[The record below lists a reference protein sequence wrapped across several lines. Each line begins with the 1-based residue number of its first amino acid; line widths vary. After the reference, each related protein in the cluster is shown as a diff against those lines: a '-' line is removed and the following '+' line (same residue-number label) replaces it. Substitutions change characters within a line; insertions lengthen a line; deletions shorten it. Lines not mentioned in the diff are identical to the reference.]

1 MINLVP
7 KIKSLGG
14 GIFFIVLKQ
23 FGKRG
28 PKMKNFL
35 KDWKYPLLLLSG
47 VGIANLGA
55 WIYLIA
61 LNVLVYHMGGS
72 ALAVA
77 ALYVIKPLAT
87 LFTNAW
93 SGSMIDRLNKRKLM
107 IHLDIYRALFIAIL
121 PLLPSLWIVYVFVF
135 FISMA
140 SAIYEPTAMTYMT
153 KLIPVEQRQRF
164 NSLRSLIGS
173 GAFLIGPAIAG
184 VLLIASTPEYAIY
197 INAIAFLLSGFI
209 TLLLPNLDKK
219 EDSDTT
225 SNTLSLTVLKKDWN
239 TVINFSRKHVYV
251 VCVYFLF
258 QSMFVLATATDSLE
272 LSFAKEVLL
281 LTDSE
286 YGFLVSIAGAGFI
299 LGAITNTILSKK
311 LAPSFLIGIG
321 SLFIAIGYIIYAF
334 SNVFLIAAIGFFIL
348 SFSMAYA
355 NTGFYTFYQNNV
367 PVHIMGRIG
376 SIYGLVIALVTIF
389 ITILSGVVT
398 QFISIQLV
406 VIVGSLIMLFIT
418 IVLCVFTLFPSQ
430 SKLYSTES
438 IK

>member
-1 MINLVP
+1 
-7 KIKSLGG
+7 
-14 GIFFIVLKQ
+14 
-23 FGKRG
+23 
-28 PKMKNFL
+28 MKNFL

-61 LNVLVYHMGGS
+61 LNVLVYNMGGS

-121 PLLPSLWIVYVFVF
+121 PLLPSIWIVYVFVF

-184 VLLIASTPEYAIY
+184 VLLIASTPEIAIY

-219 EDSDTT
+219 EASDTT

-286 YGFLVSIAGAGFI
+286 YGFLVSIAGAGII

-321 SLFIAIGYIIYAF
+321 SLFIAIGYLIYAF

-389 ITILSGVVT
+389 ITILSGVAT

-406 VIVGSLIMLFIT
+406 VIVGSFIMLFIT

-430 SKLYSTES
+430 SKLYFTES

>member
-1 MINLVP
+1 
-7 KIKSLGG
+7 
-14 GIFFIVLKQ
+14 
-23 FGKRG
+23 
-28 PKMKNFL
+28 MKNLL

-184 VLLIASTPEYAIY
+184 ILLIASTLEFAIY

-219 EDSDTT
+219 KDSDTT
-225 SNTLSLTVLKKDWN
+225 SNTLSLTVLIKDWN

-321 SLFIAIGYIIYAF
+321 SLLIAIGYLIYAF

-355 NTGFYTFYQNNV
+355 NTGFYTFYQNNI
-367 PVHIMGRIG
+367 PVHMMGRIG
-376 SIYGLVIALVTIF
+376 SIYGLVIAIVTIF
-389 ITILSGVVT
+389 ITILSGVAT

-406 VIVGSLIMLFIT
+406 IIVGSLIMLFIT
-418 IVLCVFTLFPSQ
+418 VVLCVFTLFPSQ

>member
-1 MINLVP
+1 
-7 KIKSLGG
+7 
-14 GIFFIVLKQ
+14 
-23 FGKRG
+23 
-28 PKMKNFL
+28 MKNLL

-61 LNVLVYHMGGS
+61 LNVLVYNMGGS

-77 ALYVIKPLAT
+77 TLYVIKPLAT

-107 IHLDIYRALFIAIL
+107 IHLDIYRALLIAIL
-121 PLLPSLWIVYVFVF
+121 PFLPSLWIVYVFVF

-140 SAIYEPTAMTYMT
+140 NAIYEPTAMTYMT
-153 KLIPVEQRQRF
+153 KLIPVERRQRF

-173 GAFLIGPAIAG
+173 GASLIGPAVAG
-184 VLLIASTPEYAIY
+184 GLLIAGTPEFAIY
-197 INAIAFLLSGFI
+197 MNAIAFLLSGLI

-219 EDSDTT
+219 EASDTT

-321 SLFIAIGYIIYAF
+321 SLFIAIGYLIYAF
-334 SNVFLIAAIGFFIL
+334 SNIFLIAAIGFFIL

-367 PVHIMGRIG
+367 PVHIMGRMG

-389 ITILSGVVT
+389 ITILSGVAT

>member
-1 MINLVP
+1 M
-7 KIKSLGG
+7 
-14 GIFFIVLKQ
+14 
-23 FGKRG
+23 
-28 PKMKNFL
+28 
-35 KDWKYPLLLLSG
+35 SG

-61 LNVLVYHMGGS
+61 LNVLVYNMGGS

-77 ALYVIKPLAT
+77 TLYVIKPLAT

-140 SAIYEPTAMTYMT
+140 SAIYESTAMTYMT
-153 KLIPVEQRQRF
+153 KLIPVERRQRF

-173 GAFLIGPAIAG
+173 GASLIGPAVAG
-184 VLLIASTPEYAIY
+184 GLLIAGTPEFAIY
-197 INAIAFLLSGFI
+197 MNAIAFLLSGLI

-219 EDSDTT
+219 KDSDTT
-225 SNTLSLTVLKKDWN
+225 SNTLSLTVLKKDWS

-251 VCVYFLF
+251 VYVYFLF

-286 YGFLVSIAGAGFI
+286 YGFLVSIAGAGYI

-321 SLFIAIGYIIYAF
+321 SLFIAIGYLIYAF

-355 NTGFYTFYQNNV
+355 NTGFYTFYQNNI
-367 PVHIMGRIG
+367 PVHMMGRIG
-376 SIYGLVIALVTIF
+376 SIYGLIIALVTIF
-389 ITILSGVVT
+389 ITILSGVAT

-418 IVLCVFTLFPSQ
+418 IVLCVFTLFPLQ

>member
-1 MINLVP
+1 
-7 KIKSLGG
+7 
-14 GIFFIVLKQ
+14 
-23 FGKRG
+23 
-28 PKMKNFL
+28 MKNL
-35 KDWKYPLLLLSG
+35 LNDWKYPLLLLSG

-61 LNVLVYHMGGS
+61 LNVLVYNMGGS

-77 ALYVIKPLAT
+77 TLYVIKPLAT

-184 VLLIASTPEYAIY
+184 VLLIASTPEFAIY
-197 INAIAFLLSGFI
+197 MNAIAFLLSGFI

-219 EDSDTT
+219 EDLDTT

-272 LSFAKEVLL
+272 LSFAKDVLL

-321 SLFIAIGYIIYAF
+321 SLFIAIGYLIYAF

-389 ITILSGVVT
+389 ITILSGVAT

>member
-1 MINLVP
+1 
-7 KIKSLGG
+7 
-14 GIFFIVLKQ
+14 
-23 FGKRG
+23 
-28 PKMKNFL
+28 MKNLL

-61 LNVLVYHMGGS
+61 LNVLVYNMGGS

-77 ALYVIKPLAT
+77 TLYVIKPLAT

-140 SAIYEPTAMTYMT
+140 NAIYEPTAMTYMT

-164 NSLRSLIGS
+164 NSLRTLIGS
-173 GAFLIGPAIAG
+173 GASLIGPAVAG
-184 VLLIASTPEYAIY
+184 GLLIAGTPEFAIY
-197 INAIAFLLSGFI
+197 MNAIAFLLSGFI

-219 EDSDTT
+219 EASDTT

-311 LAPSFLIGIG
+311 LAHSFLIGIG
-321 SLFIAIGYIIYAF
+321 SLFIAIGYLIYAF
-334 SNVFLIAAIGFFIL
+334 SNIFLIAAIGFFIL

-389 ITILSGVVT
+389 ITILSGVAT

>member
-1 MINLVP
+1 
-7 KIKSLGG
+7 
-14 GIFFIVLKQ
+14 
-23 FGKRG
+23 
-28 PKMKNFL
+28 MKNLL

-61 LNVLVYHMGGS
+61 LNVLVYNMGGS

-77 ALYVIKPLAT
+77 TLYVIKPLAT

-164 NSLRSLIGS
+164 NSLRTLIGS
-173 GAFLIGPAIAG
+173 GASLIGPAVAG
-184 VLLIASTPEYAIY
+184 GLLIAGTPEFAIY
-197 INAIAFLLSGFI
+197 MNAIAFLLSGFI

-219 EDSDTT
+219 EASDTT

-311 LAPSFLIGIG
+311 LAPSLLIGIG
-321 SLFIAIGYIIYAF
+321 SLFIAIGYLIYAF

-389 ITILSGVVT
+389 ITIVSGVAT

>member
-1 MINLVP
+1 
-7 KIKSLGG
+7 
-14 GIFFIVLKQ
+14 
-23 FGKRG
+23 
-28 PKMKNFL
+28 MKNFL

-107 IHLDIYRALFIAIL
+107 IHLDIYHALFIAIL

-153 KLIPVEQRQRF
+153 KLILVEQRQRF

-184 VLLIASTPEYAIY
+184 VLLIASTPEIAIY

-209 TLLLPNLDKK
+209 TLFLPNLDKK
-219 EDSDTT
+219 EASDTT

-258 QSMFVLATATDSLE
+258 QSMFALATATDSLE

-281 LTDSE
+281 LTDSG

-389 ITILSGVVT
+389 ITILSGVAT

>member
-1 MINLVP
+1 
-7 KIKSLGG
+7 
-14 GIFFIVLKQ
+14 
-23 FGKRG
+23 
-28 PKMKNFL
+28 MKNLL

-55 WIYLIA
+55 WVYLIA
-61 LNVLVYHMGGS
+61 LNVLVYNMGGS

-77 ALYVIKPLAT
+77 TLYVIKPLAT

-107 IHLDIYRALFIAIL
+107 IHLDIYRALLIAIL
-121 PLLPSLWIVYVFVF
+121 PFLPSLWIVYVFVF

-153 KLIPVEQRQRF
+153 KLIPVERRQRF

-173 GAFLIGPAIAG
+173 GASLIGPAVAG
-184 VLLIASTPEYAIY
+184 GLLIAGTPEFAIY
-197 INAIAFLLSGFI
+197 MNAIAFLLSGLI

-219 EDSDTT
+219 KDSDTT
-225 SNTLSLTVLKKDWN
+225 SNTLSLTVLKEDWS

-258 QSMFVLATATDSLE
+258 QSMFIVATATDSLE

-286 YGFLVSIAGAGFI
+286 YGFLVSIAGAGYI

-321 SLFIAIGYIIYAF
+321 SLFISIGYLIYAF

-355 NTGFYTFYQNNV
+355 NTGFYTFYQNNI
-367 PVHIMGRIG
+367 PVHMMGRIG
-376 SIYGLVIALVTIF
+376 SIYGLIIALVTIF
-389 ITILSGVVT
+389 ITILSGVAT

>member
-1 MINLVP
+1 
-7 KIKSLGG
+7 
-14 GIFFIVLKQ
+14 
-23 FGKRG
+23 
-28 PKMKNFL
+28 MKNLL

-61 LNVLVYHMGGS
+61 LNVLVYNMGGS

-77 ALYVIKPLAT
+77 TLYVIKPLAT

-173 GAFLIGPAIAG
+173 GASLIGPAIAG
-184 VLLIASTPEYAIY
+184 VLLIASTPEFAIY
-197 INAIAFLLSGFI
+197 MNAIAFLLSGLI

-219 EDSDTT
+219 EASDTT

-321 SLFIAIGYIIYAF
+321 SLFIAIGYLIYAF
-334 SNVFLIAAIGFFIL
+334 SNIFLIAAIGFFIL

-355 NTGFYTFYQNNV
+355 NTGFYTFYQNNI
-367 PVHIMGRIG
+367 PIHIMGRIG
-376 SIYGLVIALVTIF
+376 SIYGLIIALVTIF
-389 ITILSGVVT
+389 ITILSGVAT

>member
-1 MINLVP
+1 
-7 KIKSLGG
+7 
-14 GIFFIVLKQ
+14 
-23 FGKRG
+23 
-28 PKMKNFL
+28 MKNFL

-61 LNVLVYHMGGS
+61 LNVLVYNIGGS

-184 VLLIASTPEYAIY
+184 VLLIASTPEIAIY

-219 EDSDTT
+219 EASDTT

-311 LAPSFLIGIG
+311 LAPSLLIGIG
-321 SLFIAIGYIIYAF
+321 SLFIAIGYLIYAF

-355 NTGFYTFYQNNV
+355 NTGFYTFYQNNI
-367 PVHIMGRIG
+367 PVHMMGRIG
-376 SIYGLVIALVTIF
+376 SIYGLVIAIVTIF
-389 ITILSGVVT
+389 ITILSGVAT

-418 IVLCVFTLFPSQ
+418 IVLCVFTLFASQ

>member
-1 MINLVP
+1 
-7 KIKSLGG
+7 
-14 GIFFIVLKQ
+14 
-23 FGKRG
+23 
-28 PKMKNFL
+28 MKNLL

-61 LNVLVYHMGGS
+61 LNVLVYNMGGS

-77 ALYVIKPLAT
+77 TLYVIKPLAT

-184 VLLIASTPEYAIY
+184 VLLIASTPEFAIY
-197 INAIAFLLSGFI
+197 MNAIAFLLSGLI

-219 EDSDTT
+219 EASDTT

-311 LAPSFLIGIG
+311 LAHSFLIGIG
-321 SLFIAIGYIIYAF
+321 SLFISIGYLIYAF
-334 SNVFLIAAIGFFIL
+334 SNIFLIAAIGFFIL

-389 ITILSGVVT
+389 ITILSGVAT

>member
-1 MINLVP
+1 
-7 KIKSLGG
+7 
-14 GIFFIVLKQ
+14 
-23 FGKRG
+23 
-28 PKMKNFL
+28 MKNLL

-61 LNVLVYHMGGS
+61 LNVLVYNMGGS

-77 ALYVIKPLAT
+77 TLYVIKPLAT

-135 FISMA
+135 FISMT

-184 VLLIASTPEYAIY
+184 GLLIASTPEFAIY

-219 EDSDTT
+219 KDSDTT
-225 SNTLSLTVLKKDWN
+225 SNTLSLTVLIKDWN

-286 YGFLVSIAGAGFI
+286 YGFLVSIAGAGII

-321 SLFIAIGYIIYAF
+321 SLFIAIGYLIYAF
-334 SNVFLIAAIGFFIL
+334 SNVFLIASIGFFIL

-389 ITILSGVVT
+389 ITILSGVAT

-406 VIVGSLIMLFIT
+406 VIVGSFIMLFIT

-430 SKLYSTES
+430 SKLYFTES

>member
-1 MINLVP
+1 
-7 KIKSLGG
+7 
-14 GIFFIVLKQ
+14 
-23 FGKRG
+23 
-28 PKMKNFL
+28 MKNFL

-61 LNVLVYHMGGS
+61 LNVLVYNMGGS

-121 PLLPSLWIVYVFVF
+121 PLLPSIWIVYVFVF

-184 VLLIASTPEYAIY
+184 VLLIASTPEIAIY

-219 EDSDTT
+219 EALDTT

-286 YGFLVSIAGAGFI
+286 YGFLVSIAGAGII

-321 SLFIAIGYIIYAF
+321 SLFIAIGYLIYAF

-355 NTGFYTFYQNNV
+355 NTGFYTFYQNNI
-367 PVHIMGRIG
+367 PVHMMGRIG
-376 SIYGLVIALVTIF
+376 SIYGLVIAIVTIF
-389 ITILSGVVT
+389 ITILSGVAT

-406 VIVGSLIMLFIT
+406 VIVGSFIMLFIT

-430 SKLYSTES
+430 SKLYFTES

>member
-1 MINLVP
+1 
-7 KIKSLGG
+7 
-14 GIFFIVLKQ
+14 
-23 FGKRG
+23 
-28 PKMKNFL
+28 MKNLL

-61 LNVLVYHMGGS
+61 LNVLVYNMGGS

-77 ALYVIKPLAT
+77 TLYVIKPLAT

-184 VLLIASTPEYAIY
+184 VLLIASTPEFAIY
-197 INAIAFLLSGFI
+197 MNAIAFLLSGFI

-299 LGAITNTILSKK
+299 LGAVTNTILSKK

-321 SLFIAIGYIIYAF
+321 SLFIAIGYLIYAF

-389 ITILSGVVT
+389 ITILSGVAT

>member
-1 MINLVP
+1 
-7 KIKSLGG
+7 
-14 GIFFIVLKQ
+14 
-23 FGKRG
+23 
-28 PKMKNFL
+28 MKNLL
-35 KDWKYPLLLLSG
+35 KDWKYPLLRLSG

-61 LNVLVYHMGGS
+61 LNVLVYNMGGS

-77 ALYVIKPLAT
+77 TLYVIKPLAT

-164 NSLRSLIGS
+164 NSLRTLIGS
-173 GAFLIGPAIAG
+173 GASLIGPAVAG
-184 VLLIASTPEYAIY
+184 GLLIAGTPEFAIY
-197 INAIAFLLSGFI
+197 MNAIAFLLSGFI

-219 EDSDTT
+219 EASDTT
-225 SNTLSLTVLKKDWN
+225 SNTLSLTVLKKDWT

-321 SLFIAIGYIIYAF
+321 SLFIAIGYLIYAF
-334 SNVFLIAAIGFFIL
+334 SNIFLIAAIGFFIL

-389 ITILSGVVT
+389 ITILSGVAT

>member
-1 MINLVP
+1 
-7 KIKSLGG
+7 
-14 GIFFIVLKQ
+14 
-23 FGKRG
+23 
-28 PKMKNFL
+28 MKNLL
-35 KDWKYPLLLLSG
+35 KDWKYPLLLLSE

-184 VLLIASTPEYAIY
+184 VLLIASTPEFAIY

-219 EDSDTT
+219 KDSDTT
-225 SNTLSLTVLKKDWN
+225 SNTLSLTVLIKDWN

-321 SLFIAIGYIIYAF
+321 SLFIAIGYLIYAF

-355 NTGFYTFYQNNV
+355 NTGFYTFYQNNI
-367 PVHIMGRIG
+367 PVHMMGRIG
-376 SIYGLVIALVTIF
+376 SIYGLVIAIVTIF

-406 VIVGSLIMLFIT
+406 IIVGSLIMLFIT
-418 IVLCVFTLFPSQ
+418 VVLCVFTLFPSQ

>member
-1 MINLVP
+1 
-7 KIKSLGG
+7 
-14 GIFFIVLKQ
+14 
-23 FGKRG
+23 
-28 PKMKNFL
+28 MKNFL

-173 GAFLIGPAIAG
+173 GVFLIGPAIAG
-184 VLLIASTPEYAIY
+184 VLLIASTPEIAIY

-219 EDSDTT
+219 EASDTT

-311 LAPSFLIGIG
+311 LAPSLLIGIG
-321 SLFIAIGYIIYAF
+321 SLFIAIGYLIYAF

-355 NTGFYTFYQNNV
+355 NTGFYTFYQNNI
-367 PVHIMGRIG
+367 PVHMMGRIG
-376 SIYGLVIALVTIF
+376 SIYGLVIAIVTIF
-389 ITILSGVVT
+389 ITILSGVAT

-418 IVLCVFTLFPSQ
+418 IVLCVFTLFASQ

>member
-1 MINLVP
+1 
-7 KIKSLGG
+7 
-14 GIFFIVLKQ
+14 
-23 FGKRG
+23 
-28 PKMKNFL
+28 MKNFL
-35 KDWKYPLLLLSG
+35 KYWKYPLLLLSG

-77 ALYVIKPLAT
+77 TLYVIKPLAT

-93 SGSMIDRLNKRKLM
+93 SGSMTDRLNKRKLM

-164 NSLRSLIGS
+164 NSLRTLIGS
-173 GAFLIGPAIAG
+173 GASLIGPAVAG
-184 VLLIASTPEYAIY
+184 GLLIAGTPEFAIY
-197 INAIAFLLSGFI
+197 MNAIAFLLSGFI

-219 EDSDTT
+219 EASDTT

-311 LAPSFLIGIG
+311 LAHSFLIGIG
-321 SLFIAIGYIIYAF
+321 SLFIAIGYLIYAF
-334 SNVFLIAAIGFFIL
+334 SNIFLIAAIGFFIL

-389 ITILSGVVT
+389 ITILSGVAT

>member
-1 MINLVP
+1 VP
-7 KIKSLGG
+7 KVKKILE
-14 GIFFIVLKQ
+14 
-23 FGKRG
+23 
-28 PKMKNFL
+28 
-35 KDWKYPLLLLSG
+35 DWKYPLLLLSG

-61 LNVLVYHMGGS
+61 LNVLVYNMGGS

-77 ALYVIKPLAT
+77 TLYVIKPLAT

-107 IHLDIYRALFIAIL
+107 IYLDIYRAVFIAIL
-121 PLLPSLWIVYVFVF
+121 PLVPSLWIVYLLVF
-135 FISMA
+135 FISMS

-173 GAFLIGPAIAG
+173 GASLIGPAVAG
-184 VLLIASTPEYAIY
+184 ILLIASTPNFAIY
-197 INAIAFLLSGFI
+197 MNAIAFLLSGFI
-209 TLLLPNLDKK
+209 TLLLPNLDK
-219 EDSDTT
+219 EYD
-225 SNTLSLTVLKKDWN
+225 SNTSSDKLSLALLKKDWN
-239 TVINFSRKHVYV
+239 IVLSFSKKSVYI

-258 QSMFVLATATDSLE
+258 QGMMVLATANDSLE
-272 LSFAKEVLL
+272 LSFAKEILL

-321 SLFIAIGYIIYAF
+321 SLFIAIGYLIYAF
-334 SNVFLIAAIGFFIL
+334 SNEFLMAAIGFFIL

-367 PVHIMGRIG
+367 PVHMMGRIG
-376 SIYGLVIALVTIF
+376 SIYGLVIAAITIF
-389 ITILSGVVT
+389 ITILFGVAT
-398 QFISIQLV
+398 QFISVQLV
-406 VIVGSLIMLFIT
+406 VIVGVLVMLLIT
-418 IVLCVFTLFPSQ
+418 IILCAFTLLSSR
-430 SKLYSTES
+430 SKVYSTKS
-438 IK
+438 IDSK

>member
-1 MINLVP
+1 
-7 KIKSLGG
+7 
-14 GIFFIVLKQ
+14 
-23 FGKRG
+23 
-28 PKMKNFL
+28 MKNFL

-77 ALYVIKPLAT
+77 TLYVIKPLAT

-164 NSLRSLIGS
+164 NSLRTLIGS
-173 GAFLIGPAIAG
+173 GASLIGPAVAG
-184 VLLIASTPEYAIY
+184 GLLIAGTPEFAIY
-197 INAIAFLLSGFI
+197 MNAIAFLLSGFI

-219 EDSDTT
+219 EASDTT
-225 SNTLSLTVLKKDWN
+225 SNTLSLTVLKKEWN

-258 QSMFVLATATDSLE
+258 QSMFVLAIATDSLE

-311 LAPSFLIGIG
+311 LAHSFLIGIG
-321 SLFIAIGYIIYAF
+321 SLFIAIGYLIYAF
-334 SNVFLIAAIGFFIL
+334 SNIFLIAAIGFFIL

-389 ITILSGVVT
+389 ITILSGVAT

>member
-1 MINLVP
+1 
-7 KIKSLGG
+7 
-14 GIFFIVLKQ
+14 
-23 FGKRG
+23 
-28 PKMKNFL
+28 MKNLL
-35 KDWKYPLLLLSG
+35 KDWKYPLLLLSA

-61 LNVLVYHMGGS
+61 LNVLVYNMGGS

-77 ALYVIKPLAT
+77 TLYVIKPLAA

-107 IHLDIYRALFIAIL
+107 IHLDIYRAVFITIL

-184 VLLIASTPEYAIY
+184 VLLIASTPEFAIY
-197 INAIAFLLSGFI
+197 INAIAFLISGVI
-209 TLLLPNLDKK
+209 TLLLPNLDEKF
-219 EDSDTT
+219 DIHT
-225 SNTLSLTVLKKDWN
+225 SNDKLSLAVLKKDWN
-239 TVINFSRKHVYV
+239 IVLKFSKKSLYIVF
-251 VCVYFLF
+251 VYFLF
-258 QSMFVLATATDSLE
+258 QGMMVLAAANDSLE

-286 YGFLVSIAGAGFI
+286 YGFLVSTGGAGFI

-321 SLFIAIGYIIYAF
+321 SLFIAIGYLIYAF
-334 SNVFLIAAIGFFIL
+334 SNEFLIATIGFFIL

-355 NTGFYTFYQNNV
+355 NTGFNTFYQNNV
-367 PVHIMGRIG
+367 PVHMMGRIG
-376 SIYGLVIALVTIF
+376 SIYGLVIAG
-389 ITILSGVVT
+389 ITILITILFGVAT

-406 VIVGSLIMLFIT
+406 VIVGSFVMLLIT
-418 IVLCVFTLFPSQ
+418 IILCVFTLLPSQ
-430 SKLYSTES
+430 SKVHSSGS
-438 IK
+438 IHSK

>member
-1 MINLVP
+1 
-7 KIKSLGG
+7 
-14 GIFFIVLKQ
+14 
-23 FGKRG
+23 
-28 PKMKNFL
+28 MKNLL

-61 LNVLVYHMGGS
+61 LNVLVYNMGGS

-77 ALYVIKPLAT
+77 TLYVIKPLAT

-121 PLLPSLWIVYVFVF
+121 PLLPSIWIVYVFVF

-173 GAFLIGPAIAG
+173 GASVIGPSIAG
-184 VLLIASTPEYAIY
+184 ALLIASTPEFAIY
-197 INAIAFLLSGFI
+197 MNAIAFLLSGVI

-219 EDSDTT
+219 SDSHT
-225 SNTLSLTVLKKDWN
+225 SNDTLSLAVLKKDWN
-239 TVINFSRKHVYV
+239 IVLNFSKKSLYIVF
-251 VCVYFLF
+251 VYFLF
-258 QSMFVLATATDSLE
+258 QGVMVLAAANDSLE

-299 LGAITNTILSKK
+299 LGAITNTILSNS
-311 LAPSFLIGIG
+311 A
-321 SLFIAIGYIIYAF
+321 
-334 SNVFLIAAIGFFIL
+334 
-348 SFSMAYA
+348 SFSSSSRA
-355 NTGFYTFYQNNV
+355 NLISLLYDTNV
-367 PVHIMGRIG
+367 SETISSSGKAATRGTPGIRHVRGAILRRGQDLARGADRLRDRHPG
-376 SIYGLVIALVTIF
+376 GLEK
-389 ITILSGVVT
+389 G
-398 QFISIQLV
+398 QQLD
-406 VIVGSLIMLFIT
+406 
-418 IVLCVFTLFPSQ
+418 
-430 SKLYSTES
+430 E
-438 IK
+438 

>member
-1 MINLVP
+1 
-7 KIKSLGG
+7 
-14 GIFFIVLKQ
+14 
-23 FGKRG
+23 
-28 PKMKNFL
+28 MKNLL

-184 VLLIASTPEYAIY
+184 ILLIASTLEFAIY

-219 EDSDTT
+219 KDSDTT
-225 SNTLSLTVLKKDWN
+225 SNTLSLTVLIKDWN

-321 SLFIAIGYIIYAF
+321 SLFIAIGYLIYAF

-355 NTGFYTFYQNNV
+355 NTGFYTFYQNNI
-367 PVHIMGRIG
+367 PVHMMGRIG
-376 SIYGLVIALVTIF
+376 SIYGLVIAIVTIF
-389 ITILSGVVT
+389 ITILSGVAT
-398 QFISIQLV
+398 QFISIQPV
-406 VIVGSLIMLFIT
+406 IIVGSLIMLFIT
-418 IVLCVFTLFPSQ
+418 VVLCVFTLFPSQ

>member
-1 MINLVP
+1 
-7 KIKSLGG
+7 
-14 GIFFIVLKQ
+14 
-23 FGKRG
+23 
-28 PKMKNFL
+28 MKNLL

-61 LNVLVYHMGGS
+61 LNVLVYNMGGS

-77 ALYVIKPLAT
+77 TLYVIKPLAT

-164 NSLRSLIGS
+164 NSLRTLIGS
-173 GAFLIGPAIAG
+173 GASLIGPAVAG
-184 VLLIASTPEYAIY
+184 GLLIAGTPEFAIY
-197 INAIAFLLSGFI
+197 MNAIAFLLSGFI

-219 EDSDTT
+219 EASDTT

-311 LAPSFLIGIG
+311 LAPSLLIGIG
-321 SLFIAIGYIIYAF
+321 SLFIAIGYLIYAF

-389 ITILSGVVT
+389 ITILSGVAT

>member
-1 MINLVP
+1 
-7 KIKSLGG
+7 
-14 GIFFIVLKQ
+14 
-23 FGKRG
+23 
-28 PKMKNFL
+28 MKNFL

-77 ALYVIKPLAT
+77 TLYVIKPLAT

-164 NSLRSLIGS
+164 NSLRTLIGS
-173 GAFLIGPAIAG
+173 GASLIGPAVAG
-184 VLLIASTPEYAIY
+184 GLLIAGTPEFAIY
-197 INAIAFLLSGFI
+197 MNAIAFLLSGFI

-219 EDSDTT
+219 EASDTT

-321 SLFIAIGYIIYAF
+321 SLFIAIGYLIYAF
-334 SNVFLIAAIGFFIL
+334 SNIFLIAAIGFFIL

-389 ITILSGVVT
+389 ITILSGVAT

-430 SKLYSTES
+430 FKLYSTES

>member
-1 MINLVP
+1 
-7 KIKSLGG
+7 
-14 GIFFIVLKQ
+14 
-23 FGKRG
+23 
-28 PKMKNFL
+28 MKNLL

-61 LNVLVYHMGGS
+61 LNVLVYNMGGS

-77 ALYVIKPLAT
+77 TLYVIKPLAT

-140 SAIYEPTAMTYMT
+140 SAIYESTAMTYMT
-153 KLIPVEQRQRF
+153 KLIPVERRQRF

-173 GAFLIGPAIAG
+173 GASLIGPAVAG
-184 VLLIASTPEYAIY
+184 GLLIAGTPEFAIY
-197 INAIAFLLSGFI
+197 MNAIAFLLSGLI

-219 EDSDTT
+219 KDSDTT
-225 SNTLSLTVLKKDWN
+225 SNTLSLTVLKKDWS

-251 VCVYFLF
+251 VYVYFLF

-286 YGFLVSIAGAGFI
+286 YGFLVSIAGSGYI

-321 SLFIAIGYIIYAF
+321 SLFIAIGYLIYAF

-355 NTGFYTFYQNNV
+355 NTGFYTFYQNNI
-367 PVHIMGRIG
+367 PVHMMGRIG
-376 SIYGLVIALVTIF
+376 SIYGLIIALVTIF
-389 ITILSGVVT
+389 ITILSGVAT

-418 IVLCVFTLFPSQ
+418 IVLCVYFIP
-430 SKLYSTES
+430 
-438 IK
+438 IAI

>member
-1 MINLVP
+1 
-7 KIKSLGG
+7 
-14 GIFFIVLKQ
+14 
-23 FGKRG
+23 
-28 PKMKNFL
+28 MKNLL

-61 LNVLVYHMGGS
+61 LNVLVYNMGGS

-77 ALYVIKPLAT
+77 TLYVIKPLAT

-164 NSLRSLIGS
+164 NSLRTLIGS
-173 GAFLIGPAIAG
+173 GASLIGPAVAG
-184 VLLIASTPEYAIY
+184 GLLIAGTPEFAIY
-197 INAIAFLLSGFI
+197 MNAIAFLLSGFI

-321 SLFIAIGYIIYAF
+321 SLFIAIGYLIYAF

-376 SIYGLVIALVTIF
+376 SIYGLIIALVTIF
-389 ITILSGVVT
+389 ITILSGVAT

-418 IVLCVFTLFPSQ
+418 IVLCVFTLFPLQ

>member
-1 MINLVP
+1 
-7 KIKSLGG
+7 
-14 GIFFIVLKQ
+14 
-23 FGKRG
+23 
-28 PKMKNFL
+28 MKNLL

-61 LNVLVYHMGGS
+61 LNVLVYNMGGS

-77 ALYVIKPLAT
+77 TLYVIKPLAT

-107 IHLDIYRALFIAIL
+107 IHLDIYRVLFIAIL

-164 NSLRSLIGS
+164 NSLRTLIGS
-173 GAFLIGPAIAG
+173 GASLIGPAVAG
-184 VLLIASTPEYAIY
+184 GLLIAGTPEFAIY
-197 INAIAFLLSGFI
+197 MNAIAFLLSGFI

-219 EDSDTT
+219 EASDTT

-311 LAPSFLIGIG
+311 LAHSFLIGIG
-321 SLFIAIGYIIYAF
+321 SLFIAIGYLIYAF
-334 SNVFLIAAIGFFIL
+334 SNIFLIAAIGFFIL

-389 ITILSGVVT
+389 ITILSGVAT

>member
-1 MINLVP
+1 
-7 KIKSLGG
+7 
-14 GIFFIVLKQ
+14 
-23 FGKRG
+23 
-28 PKMKNFL
+28 MKNFL

-184 VLLIASTPEYAIY
+184 VLLIASTPEIAIY

-219 EDSDTT
+219 EASDTT

-251 VCVYFLF
+251 ICVYFLF

-311 LAPSFLIGIG
+311 LAPSLLIGIG
-321 SLFIAIGYIIYAF
+321 SLFIAIGYLIYAF

-355 NTGFYTFYQNNV
+355 NTGFYTFYQNNI
-367 PVHIMGRIG
+367 PVHMMGRIG
-376 SIYGLVIALVTIF
+376 SIYGLVIAIVTIF
-389 ITILSGVVT
+389 ITILSGVAT

-418 IVLCVFTLFPSQ
+418 IVLCVFTLFASQ

>member
-1 MINLVP
+1 
-7 KIKSLGG
+7 
-14 GIFFIVLKQ
+14 
-23 FGKRG
+23 
-28 PKMKNFL
+28 MKNLL

-61 LNVLVYHMGGS
+61 LNVLVYNMGGS

-77 ALYVIKPLAT
+77 TLYVIKPLAT

-164 NSLRSLIGS
+164 NSLRTLIGS
-173 GAFLIGPAIAG
+173 GASLIGPAVAG
-184 VLLIASTPEYAIY
+184 GLLIAGTPEFAIY
-197 INAIAFLLSGFI
+197 MNAIAFLLSGFI

-321 SLFIAIGYIIYAF
+321 SLFIAIGYLIYAF

-389 ITILSGVVT
+389 ITILSGVAT

-418 IVLCVFTLFPSQ
+418 IILFVFTLFPSQ

>member
-1 MINLVP
+1 
-7 KIKSLGG
+7 
-14 GIFFIVLKQ
+14 
-23 FGKRG
+23 
-28 PKMKNFL
+28 MKNFL

-61 LNVLVYHMGGS
+61 LNVLVYNMGGS

-121 PLLPSLWIVYVFVF
+121 PLLPSIWTVYVFVF

-184 VLLIASTPEYAIY
+184 VLLIASTPEIAIY

-219 EDSDTT
+219 EASDTT

-258 QSMFVLATATDSLE
+258 QSMFALATATDSLE

-311 LAPSFLIGIG
+311 LAPSLLIGIG
-321 SLFIAIGYIIYAF
+321 SLFITIGYLIYAF
-334 SNVFLIAAIGFFIL
+334 SSVFLIAAIGFFIL

-355 NTGFYTFYQNNV
+355 NTGFYTFYQNNI
-367 PVHIMGRIG
+367 PVHMMGRIG
-376 SIYGLVIALVTIF
+376 SIYGLVIAIVTIF
-389 ITILSGVVT
+389 ITILSGVAT

-418 IVLCVFTLFPSQ
+418 IVLCVFTLFPAQ

>member
-1 MINLVP
+1 
-7 KIKSLGG
+7 
-14 GIFFIVLKQ
+14 
-23 FGKRG
+23 
-28 PKMKNFL
+28 MKNFL

-77 ALYVIKPLAT
+77 TLYVIKPLAT

-184 VLLIASTPEYAIY
+184 VLLIASTPEFAIY
-197 INAIAFLLSGFI
+197 MNAIAFLLSGFI

-219 EDSDTT
+219 EASDTT
-225 SNTLSLTVLKKDWN
+225 CNTLSLTVLKKDWN

-311 LAPSFLIGIG
+311 LAHSFLIGIG
-321 SLFIAIGYIIYAF
+321 SLFIAIGYLIYAF
-334 SNVFLIAAIGFFIL
+334 SNIFLIAAIGFFIL

-389 ITILSGVVT
+389 ITILSGVAT

>member
-1 MINLVP
+1 
-7 KIKSLGG
+7 
-14 GIFFIVLKQ
+14 
-23 FGKRG
+23 
-28 PKMKNFL
+28 MKNLL

-77 ALYVIKPLAT
+77 TLYVIKPLAA

-184 VLLIASTPEYAIY
+184 VLLIASTPEIAIY

-219 EDSDTT
+219 EASDTT

-311 LAPSFLIGIG
+311 LAPSLLIGIG
-321 SLFIAIGYIIYAF
+321 SLFIAIGYLIYAF
-334 SNVFLIAAIGFFIL
+334 SNVFLIAAIGFFML

-355 NTGFYTFYQNNV
+355 NTGFYTFYQNNI
-367 PVHIMGRIG
+367 PVHMMGRIG
-376 SIYGLVIALVTIF
+376 SIYGLVIAIVTIF
-389 ITILSGVVT
+389 ITILSGVAT

-406 VIVGSLIMLFIT
+406 VIVGSLVMLFIT
-418 IVLCVFTLFPSQ
+418 IVLCVFTLFPAQ

>member
-1 MINLVP
+1 
-7 KIKSLGG
+7 
-14 GIFFIVLKQ
+14 
-23 FGKRG
+23 
-28 PKMKNFL
+28 MKNLL

-61 LNVLVYHMGGS
+61 LNVLVYNMGGS

-77 ALYVIKPLAT
+77 TLYVIKPLAT

-164 NSLRSLIGS
+164 NSLRTLIGS
-173 GAFLIGPAIAG
+173 GASLIGPAVAG
-184 VLLIASTPEYAIY
+184 GLLIAGTPEFAIY
-197 INAIAFLLSGFI
+197 MNAIAFLLSGFI

-389 ITILSGVVT
+389 ITILSGVAT